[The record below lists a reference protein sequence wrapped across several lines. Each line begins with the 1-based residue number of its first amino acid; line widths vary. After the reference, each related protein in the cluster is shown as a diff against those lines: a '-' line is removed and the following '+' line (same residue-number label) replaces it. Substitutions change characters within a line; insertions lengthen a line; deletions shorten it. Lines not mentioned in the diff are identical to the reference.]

1 MMMNLLMWL
10 KEPGRLI
17 VNQSSD
23 KALDSMVGRGKRK
36 VLLIET
42 LLPEFSD
49 WLAMNR
55 EKWVELKMTWT

>member
-1 MMMNLLMWL
+1 M
-10 KEPGRLI
+10 KGPGRLI

-23 KALDSMVGRGKRK
+23 KAPDGIVGRRKRR
-36 VLLIET
+36 VLVIEN

-55 EKWVELKMTWT
+55 EK